1 MCGEGL
7 GVGENE
13 GRGGGG
19 RGGGGRGAGGRGG
32 GGKVAAVYPDVVSK
46 DFWQPGVQGVGEE
59 RGVGG
64 FGGGGT
70 AGTGF
75 VTLKI
80 RVRNVAV

>member
-1 MCGEGL
+1 
-7 GVGENE
+7 
-13 GRGGGG
+13 
-19 RGGGGRGAGGRGG
+19 
-32 GGKVAAVYPDVVSK
+32 VAAVYPDVVSK